1 LLEIRVKYNKLY
13 PDYSGYNCYCGVEIG
28 VVNEKDEYYPF
39 FYDNLLA
46 DRKIR
51 ININDLLTES
61 VLKEKN
67 IDYYVDKSTK
77 QIIPVGLVDFLKE
90 CGRKKLELFIE
101 NRDKLY
107 MIDWVIPSI
116 VTAIK
121 VKYRALE
128 IYEKCDNNVVEVL
141 D

>member
-1 LLEIRVKYNKLY
+1 
-13 PDYSGYNCYCGVEIG
+13 
-28 VVNEKDEYYPF
+28 
-39 FYDNLLA
+39 
-46 DRKIR
+46 
-51 ININDLLTES
+51 
-61 VLKEKN
+61 
-67 IDYYVDKSTK
+67 
-77 QIIPVGLVDFLKE
+77 
-90 CGRKKLELFIE
+90 
-101 NRDKLY
+101 